1 MGKQQ
6 YVPFDVVVELNC
18 NGFGRRSPVVV
29 VVGVGVGGDVDDV
42 VVVVVGADDPWA
54 GARGAKQ
61 EVVGEGGAVG
71 GGKEEVRGIPA
82 TEGRAWGKHRAG
94 HPLFLSLQFLS
105 ACTTKSG
112 LYHPVHDLGVHAKG
126 IERVATCLHLL
137 RPTCA
142 DFIHLLIFN

>member
-61 EVVGEGGAVG
+61 EVVGEGGTVG

-94 HPLFLSLQFLS
+94 HPLFLSLQFCLLVRQKVGYIIP
-105 ACTTKSG
+105 CTIWESTPQG
-112 LYHPVHDLGVHAKG
+112 LREWLHAY
-126 IERVATCLHLL
+126 IYCDQRVRILY
-137 RPTCA
+137 
-142 DFIHLLIFN
+142 IY